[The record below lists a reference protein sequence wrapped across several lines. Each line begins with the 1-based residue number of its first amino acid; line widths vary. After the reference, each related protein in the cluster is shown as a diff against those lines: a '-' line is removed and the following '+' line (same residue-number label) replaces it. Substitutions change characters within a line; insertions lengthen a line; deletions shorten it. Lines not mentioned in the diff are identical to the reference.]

1 MHWGLLLFPVIGG
14 YWFITHWNFS
24 RYTASRQSGYHVL
37 LRSGAYGIA
46 LYFAADRLADACR
59 CECWVSWLGWISGLI
74 RFLDEHSPDPLTTE
88 SALILI
94 LAFVSPYALNL
105 FFRSQGGL
113 RRAVNDSGE
122 HLELLILN
130 SSRFATPIEVTL
142 DNRRVYI
149 GVAVRSGVG
158 KSPDADAAIFPYYSG
173 YRDEKTLELMRDT
186 IYTQVVSQ
194 HIRGRPIEEQELDRF
209 RVVIPMSRIVSARPF
224 EQNVFDDFLRAR
236 AGRDESPLELTE
248 SDDGLT
254 ARSPEI
260 DSHTAE
266 DPTDESVAIES

>member
-14 YWFITHWNFS
+14 YWLITHWNFS
-24 RYTASRQSGYHVL
+24 RYTAARQSGYHVL

-46 LYFAADRLADACR
+46 LYFAADRLAEICR
-59 CECWVSWLGWISGLI
+59 CECWVSWLGWVSDLI
-74 RFLDEHSPDPLTTE
+74 RFLDDYSPEPLATE
-88 SALILI
+88 SVLTLI
-94 LAFVSPYALNL
+94 LALVSPFVLNL
-105 FFRSQGGL
+105 VFRSEGGV

-122 HLELLILN
+122 HIELLILN
-130 SSRFATPIEVTL
+130 STKFATPIEVTL

-194 HIRGRPIEEQELDRF
+194 HIRGRLIEELERF

-224 EQNVFDDFLRAR
+224 EQAVFDDFLRAR
-236 AGRDESPLELTE
+236 ASREGSSLESTE
-248 SDDGLT
+248 SDTELNT
-254 ARSPEI
+254 RSPVT
-260 DSHTAE
+260 DSHAG
-266 DPTDESVAIES
+266 ESRTTES